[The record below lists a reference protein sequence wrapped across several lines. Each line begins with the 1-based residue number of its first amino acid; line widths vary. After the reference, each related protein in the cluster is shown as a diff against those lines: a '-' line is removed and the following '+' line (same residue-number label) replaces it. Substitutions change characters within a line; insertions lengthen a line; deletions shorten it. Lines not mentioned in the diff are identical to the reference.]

1 MHRISKVTGN
11 SESGIVLVVCMIIL
25 LMLSL
30 IGIASITTSN
40 SEMQVA
46 GNEMNSTGA
55 FYAAE
60 AGLEKATSEIITS
73 YENTGAPP
81 NPLPTAL
88 ETMNNY
94 RYYYYVSDLGPAA
107 GRTLT
112 YGSYNGLYASV
123 KSFEIISQ
131 GVDNNLEAGVEIEM
145 DVEDA
150 LIPVYQF
157 AVFYEN
163 LLEIG
168 PGPDMTVSG
177 RVHSNSDAYVEAGSN
192 LFMDQLSSAGNIYYG
207 TAPGSGD
214 SPGAGN
220 ILIKDGD
227 GNYQNMRNGDGT
239 YLDATDPDWVNSSIS
254 RWGNTV
260 EDHNH
265 GITDL
270 YMPIAGAGNP
280 VDMIDRAESNPD
292 SYENLAGLKFV
303 DGQALYRQ
311 IDGTWLDV
319 TGLLIADGTVS
330 SNTFYDEREGQ
341 NVISLDLDMSL
352 LAASGY
358 YPSNGIIYS
367 SQAEV
372 VGNITAIRLTNG
384 SQLPS
389 GMTVATN
396 NPLYTLGNFNSVN
409 KQPASLMAD
418 AITILSNDWDDAN
431 SGLGIGARSATGTTV
446 NAAYITGNT
455 ETGSPGHDYNGGLEN
470 LPRFLENWDG
480 VTFTWRGSA
489 VSLWY
494 SRQAT
499 SAWSIAYYSPPIRDW
514 GFDTDFLDAANLPPG
529 TPMVNVI
536 MKTGWNQT
544 VLTDF
549 YHFIYESPG
558 EDN

>member
-1 MHRISKVTGN
+1 MYRISKTAGN
-11 SESGIVLVVCMIIL
+11 SESGVVLIVCMIIL

-46 GNEMNSTGA
+46 GNEMSSTGA

-81 NPLPTAL
+81 SPLPTAL

-112 YGSYNGLYASV
+112 YGSYNGLYATV

-145 DVEDA
+145 DIEDA

-177 RVHSNSDAYVEAGSN
+177 RLHSNSDTYVEAGSN

-214 SPGAGN
+214 SPGTGN
-220 ILIKDGD
+220 ILIKDGN

-319 TGLLIADGTVS
+319 TGLLIADGTIS
-330 SNTFYDEREGQ
+330 ASTFYDEREGQ
-341 NVISLDLDMSL
+341 NVLSLDLDVSL

-367 SQAEV
+367 SQPEM

-389 GMTVATN
+389 GLTVATN
-396 NPLYTLGNFNSVN
+396 NPLYTLGDFNSVN
-409 KQPASLMAD
+409 KRPASLMAD
-418 AITILSNDWDDAN
+418 AITILSNSWDDAS
-431 SGLGIGARSATGTTV
+431 SGLGIGARAASATTV

-455 ETGSPGHDYNGGLEN
+455 ETGSPGHDYSGGLEN
-470 LPRFLENWDG
+470 LPRFLENWNG
-480 VTFTWRGSA
+480 VTFTWKGSA

-494 SRQAT
+494 SRQAISPYGMT
-499 SAWSIAYYSPPIRDW
+499 YYNPPVRDW
-514 GFDTDFLDAANLPPG
+514 GFDTDFLDAAYLPPG

-544 VLTDF
+544 VLDDF
-549 YHFIYESPG
+549 SNFTVEYGGDIY
-558 EDN
+558 

>member
-1 MHRISKVTGN
+1 MYRISKTAGN
-11 SESGIVLVVCMIIL
+11 SESGVVLIVCMIIL

-46 GNEMNSTGA
+46 GNEMSSTGA

-81 NPLPTAL
+81 SPLPTAL

-112 YGSYNGLYASV
+112 YGSYNGLYATV

-145 DVEDA
+145 DIEDA

-177 RVHSNSDAYVEAGSN
+177 RLHSNSDTYVEAGSN

-214 SPGAGN
+214 SPGTGN
-220 ILIKDGD
+220 ILIKDGN

-319 TGLLIADGTVS
+319 TGLLIADGTIS
-330 SNTFYDEREGQ
+330 ASTFYDEREGQ
-341 NVISLDLDMSL
+341 NVLSLDLDVSL

-358 YPSNGIIYS
+358 YPPNGIIYS
-367 SQAEV
+367 SQPEM

-389 GMTVATN
+389 GLTVATN
-396 NPLYTLGNFNSVN
+396 NPLYTLGDFNSVN
-409 KQPASLMAD
+409 KRPASLMAD
-418 AITILSNDWDDAN
+418 AITILSNSWDDAS
-431 SGLGIGARSATGTTV
+431 SGLGIGARAASATTV

-455 ETGSPGHDYNGGLEN
+455 ETGSPGHDYSGGLEN
-470 LPRFLENWDG
+470 LPRFLENWNG
-480 VTFTWRGSA
+480 VTFTWKGSA

-494 SRQAT
+494 SRQAISPYGMT
-499 SAWSIAYYSPPIRDW
+499 YYNPPVRDW
-514 GFDTDFLDAANLPPG
+514 GFDTDFLDAAYLPPG

-544 VLTDF
+544 VLDDF
-549 YHFIYESPG
+549 SNFTVEYGGDIY
-558 EDN
+558 

>member
-1 MHRISKVTGN
+1 MKKISKMERKGN
-11 SESGIVLVVCMIIL
+11 SGVVLIVCMIIL

-40 SEMQVA
+40 SELQVA
-46 GNEMNSTGA
+46 GNEIKNTGA

-60 AGLEKATSEIITS
+60 AGLEKATSEIVTS

-81 NPLPTAL
+81 NPLPYAL
-88 ETMNNY
+88 EDISNY
-94 RYYYYVSDLGPAA
+94 KYYYYVIDLGPAA
-107 GRTLT
+107 NRTLT

-131 GVDNNLEAGVEIEM
+131 GADNDLEAGVEIEM
-145 DVEDA
+145 DIEDA

-168 PGPDMTVSG
+168 PGPDMTISG
-177 RVHSNSDAYVEAGSN
+177 RVHSNSDIYLEAGSN
-192 LFMDQLSSAGNIYYG
+192 LYMDQISSGGNILYG
-207 TAPGSGD
+207 TAPGSGS
-214 SPGAGN
+214 SPGTGN
-220 ILIKDGD
+220 IFIKDGD

-265 GITDL
+265 GVTDL
-270 YMPIAGAGNP
+270 YMPIAGVGDP
-280 VDMIDRAESNPD
+280 TDMIDRADGNPD

-319 TGLLIADGTVS
+319 TGLLIADGTIS
-330 SNTFYDEREGQ
+330 TNTFYDEREGQ
-341 NVISLDLDMSL
+341 NVIALDLDVSL
-352 LAASGY
+352 LSASGY

-367 SQAEV
+367 SQSEMA
-372 VGNITAIRLTNG
+372 GNITAIRLTHG

-389 GMTVATN
+389 GLTVATN
-396 NPLYTLGNFNSVN
+396 NPLYTLGDFNSVN
-409 KQPASLMAD
+409 KQSASLMAD
-418 AITILSNDWDDAN
+418 AITILSNNWDDAN

-455 ETGSPGHDYNGGLEN
+455 ETGSAGHGYNGGLEN
-470 LPRFLENWDG
+470 LPRFLENWNG
-480 VTFTWRGSA
+480 VTFTWKGSA
-489 VSLWY
+489 VSMWY

-499 SAWSIAYYSPPIRDW
+499 SPWGTGYYNPPIRDW
-514 GFDTDFLDAANLPPG
+514 GFDTDFLDPTNLPPG
-529 TPMVNVI
+529 TPMINII

-549 YHFIYESPG
+549 YHFTYGSPG